1 MEDIME
7 REYYEREITVRLFQA
22 SNALQTYLDK
32 ILKEHNLTS
41 KQFFMM
47 IILGSFKDNPK
58 IGEIAERFGTSHQ
71 NVKQVLLKLQKQG
84 FIELYKDE
92 KDSRIIR
99 TRFTKKANHF
109 WSERDTQDEKTMN
122 QLYSPLSINELETFR
137 TSLLTTIEEIERL
150 SYVRE
155 Q

>member
-1 MEDIME
+1 MK
-7 REYYEREITVRLFQA
+7 REFYEREITIRLFQA

-32 ILKEHNLTS
+32 ILKEENLTS

-47 IILGSFKDNPK
+47 IIIGNFKDNPK

-84 FIELYKDE
+84 FVELYKDE
-92 KDSRIIR
+92 KDSRITR
-99 TRFTKKANHF
+99 TRLTKQAIQF
-109 WSERDTQDEKTMN
+109 WSKRDIQDEKTMN
-122 QLYSPLSINELETFR
+122 QLYSPLSISDLNIFR
-137 TSLLTTIEEIERL
+137 TSLLKTIEEIERL
-150 SYVRE
+150 THSWD